1 MSKSVG
7 GAATLGTSFAL
18 DPGRLADLARAIT
31 TRQLTSVDLVGKYL
45 DRIASVEPKVHAWRV
60 VDAEGALAAAHLRD
74 QETVAGLSRGPL
86 HGIPVAIKDI
96 IDVEGL
102 PTRCNSRSRE
112 DAPPATA
119 DAEIVRA
126 LKVQGA
132 IVLGKVHTTEFAFF
146 DPSPA
151 CNPHNVAHTPGGSSS
166 GSAAAVAAGM
176 VPLAVGTQTVASVN
190 RPAAYCGIAAFKP
203 TTRSVS
209 SYGIAPLGPSYD
221 TPGVFGWSVAD
232 AIDAFE
238 AIAPMPR
245 AAPLGGA
252 TTICMLDD
260 PHLADASAD
269 IMAAVTGLRERLVA
283 AGARVDTRRS
293 PIDFKRLAGLQRST
307 MIYEASRAMRDLMRL
322 PAGQIG
328 SKLLQMLGE
337 GSQIS
342 ELQYLD
348 ERREIDRMRQAL
360 LAATADADAYLW
372 PATPATA
379 PKGLSWTGDPKYIG
393 PWTAIGGPMIS
404 VPCGFADDGLP
415 RGCILVGKPGADATL
430 ASFGRR
436 YLA

>member
-1 MSKSVG
+1 
-7 GAATLGTSFAL
+7 
-18 DPGRLADLARAIT
+18 
-31 TRQLTSVDLVGKYL
+31 
-45 DRIASVEPKVHAWRV
+45 
-60 VDAEGALAAAHLRD
+60 
-74 QETVAGLSRGPL
+74 
-86 HGIPVAIKDI
+86 
-96 IDVEGL
+96 
-102 PTRCNSRSRE
+102 
-112 DAPPATA
+112 
-119 DAEIVRA
+119 
-126 LKVQGA
+126 
-132 IVLGKVHTTEFAFF
+132 
-146 DPSPA
+146 
-151 CNPHNVAHTPGGSSS
+151 
-166 GSAAAVAAGM
+166 
-176 VPLAVGTQTVASVN
+176 
-190 RPAAYCGIAAFKP
+190 
-203 TTRSVS
+203 
-209 SYGIAPLGPSYD
+209 
-221 TPGVFGWSVAD
+221 
-232 AIDAFE
+232 
-238 AIAPMPR
+238 
-245 AAPLGGA
+245 
-252 TTICMLDD
+252 
-260 PHLADASAD
+260 
-269 IMAAVTGLRERLVA
+269 
-283 AGARVDTRRS
+283 
-293 PIDFKRLAGLQRST
+293 